1 MKMMKEEMPK
11 FLEDKAEELK
21 IEELERYNN
30 QLDVI
35 EEICQKFENDPNDQ
49 EGIVNLLYK
58 LQEHGAPPEEMLNK
72 IQQEHAPNS
81 ERRVSCGLRYPDM
94 RTLRGGRCAG
104 LLGTQPSPDRRDV
117 LRAQRRPLAGL
128 ERI

>member
-35 EEICQKFENDPNDQ
+35 EEICGKFENDPNDQ

-72 IQQEHAPNS
+72 IQQEHASKFPGMMNMPGFP
-81 ERRVSCGLRYPDM
+81 GLD
-94 RTLRGGRCAG
+94 
-104 LLGTQPSPDRRDV
+104 PS
-117 LRAQRRPLAGL
+117 QNQ
-128 ERI
+128 